1 MSSGSSSVFAGFRF
15 PAEAISMAVAGTCG
29 TACLTGTWRSC
40 WPSEESPFDHV
51 TIYRWVQRFTTE
63 FIEAARPV
71 GCQNCAAG
79 LDLAFHSSLVFVD
92 EGVEDWPMLDPLAG
106 AVGGASS
113 AIGAAWRRWPRR
125 WPCCAGRS
133 AGFAVGRPVQL
144 WPGYPEVMSELSV
157 DGTPGVAGA
166 ARDAARGHVV
176 YLTEH
181 GERLAAIVP
190 AEFAEALE
198 GMSEQDARELLE
210 DLADAAA
217 ARQALA
223 EPGESIPWEQVRAEA
238 GL

>member
-1 MSSGSSSVFAGFRF
+1 MAGRGGKSLICQSVLPAALAAALAVLRRQAAGTKPPAACFAAGR
-15 PAEAISMAVAGTCG
+15 PRLSRGYAEA
-29 TACLTGTWRSC
+29 
-40 WPSEESPFDHV
+40 
-51 TIYRWVQRFTTE
+51 
-63 FIEAARPV
+63 
-71 GCQNCAAG
+71 
-79 LDLAFHSSLVFVD
+79 
-92 EGVEDWPMLDPLAG
+92 
-106 AVGGASS
+106 
-113 AIGAAWRRWPRR
+113 
-125 WPCCAGRS
+125 
-133 AGFAVGRPVQL
+133 
-144 WPGYPEVMSELSV
+144 MSELPV

-166 ARDAARGHVV
+166 AREAARGHVV

-198 GMSEQDARELLE
+198 GMSEEDARELLE